1 MKFLRHKK
9 QIFACLCGLSML
21 FGVGGVITSQ
31 QSNHF
36 VTVAQADVATEI
48 GVDSNAGAIN
58 NEYTLGRFRLVF
70 NAPICDKNAGTASA
84 FQAGTLSD
92 LNGLQDKLMIAGKTP
107 TEWSQLD
114 VGFSISFRNNQVPVF
129 GFDTSKLDA
138 LKLNFFNGN
147 FVVSLAKDC
156 RLENNYGMVKAFAV
170 YATKNLGGQS
180 NLCGTEEL
188 TLKSS
193 ESRPQGPFLYEGV
206 QNGLLQIK
214 MWFDTAVISANDVA
228 QDTNIDIDKMEGL
241 QHALYFNGKSI
252 AQWALEGAL
261 GTVTARAGGGF
272 IFRFD
277 ASKYDTSNESFI
289 EIKNELQTTKGV
301 IQPFKYWVKAGF
313 NFGDFYDEEGKP
325 NGNGYLTTDE
335 ELANTKYVTA
345 DLTSIKLDL
354 CLSPADHNLWLTF
367 NEKVFSHDGI
377 VASSGQIG
385 VLSNI
390 KLNGQTFHDWYNL
403 NSTGTDTPD
412 TVVFYPQQECFAVA
426 MQFKISR
433 MAELFEKDPIYNED
447 LVVESDELTWE
458 YYEDGQWTVVTIPA
472 FSYTYSQAHGK
483 FFETGT
489 VPEKEVE
496 PLRVKDV
503 SPITTWPEGNESNHA
518 AGTQSFAISFWK
530 DVCGPTSIWNIP
542 SYETMLDYVLL
553 NGKTIRELQKTAV
566 DKDGNPMPSG
576 ITVQMGGYMN
586 IQGKCLIVYLNG
598 NLADEF
604 LFKKT
609 AGEEITIKAGFTS
622 KIGDVVAED
631 VTFEYYE
638 GAWRKTLDTS
648 GYAYTDLQVTSI
660 SSLQYIGETVN
671 GKRAVTFFIYFDRA
685 LSNERLLYV
694 TRGKEN
700 LLALRES
707 GALKVSE
714 EKIYGIVDNHIGDYV
729 LDYIKYDGKTLR
741 ETLKAE
747 ETLAMQTWGIDVHF
761 NGDTFDTKAIQVT
774 FNAEAKCLI
783 SKEGSHTFEIMEGF
797 VSPLLGKT
805 NRSYKFELVATGG
818 WKNVSVGAS
827 VEYPELPKS
836 DYVEAEDK
844 GGCGSVV
851 ASLPLSMVTLSMG
864 AVAFGRKR
872 RIKDEE

>member
-1 MKFLRHKK
+1 MKFRKHKK

-21 FGVGGVITSQ
+21 FGVGGIIASQ
-31 QSNHF
+31 QSEYF
-36 VTVAQADVATEI
+36 VTVAKADVATEI
-48 GVDSNAGAIN
+48 GLDATAGAIN

-70 NAPICDKNAGTASA
+70 NAPICDKTEGTAGV
-84 FQAGTLSD
+84 FQSGALLD

-114 VGFSISFRNNQVPVF
+114 VGFSISFRSNQVPVF
-129 GFDTSKLDA
+129 GFDTTKLDA

-147 FVVSLAKDC
+147 FIVSLAEDC
-156 RLENNYGMVKAFAV
+156 ELDNNYGTVKAFAV
-170 YATKNLGGQS
+170 YASRNLGGQTK
-180 NLCGTEEL
+180 LCGTEDL
-188 TLKSS
+188 TLKST
-193 ESRPQGPFLYEGV
+193 ESRPEGPFLYEGV
-206 QNGLLQIK
+206 QGEWLQIK
-214 MWFDTAVISANDVA
+214 MWFDTAVIEANGTT
-228 QDTNIDIDKMEGL
+228 DTNITIDQMEGL

-252 AQWALEGAL
+252 AQWAVEGSL
-261 GTVTARAGGGF
+261 GVVTARVGGGF
-272 IFRFD
+272 IFRFN
-277 ASKYDTSNESFI
+277 AAQYDTSAESFI
-289 EIKNELQTTKGV
+289 EIKRELQTTKGV

-313 NFGDFYDEEGKP
+313 NFGNFYDEEGKP

-345 DLTSIKLDL
+345 DLTDIDLKL
-354 CLSPADHNLWLTF
+354 CASAADHNLWLTF
-367 NEKVFSHDGI
+367 NEKVFSHDGV

-390 KLNGQTFHDWYNL
+390 RLNGQTFHEWYNL
-403 NSTGTDTPD
+403 NSTGTLD
-412 TVVFYPQQECFAVA
+412 TVAFYPQQECYAVV
-426 MQFKISR
+426 MQFKLNR
-433 MAELFEKDPIYNED
+433 MAELFEKDPIYHDD
-447 LVVESDELTWE
+447 LVVESDELTWKS
-458 YYEDGQWTVVTIPA
+458 YEDGQWSVVTIPA
-472 FSYTYSQAHGK
+472 FSYTYSQAHGQ
-483 FFETGT
+483 FFETGS
-489 VPEKEVE
+489 VPEKTVE
-496 PLRVKDV
+496 PLKVKDV
-503 SPITTWPEGNESNHA
+503 SPIATFKEDNTSGHA
-518 AGTQSFAISFWK
+518 PGTQVFAISFWK
-530 DVCGPTSIWNIP
+530 NVCGPTSIWNIP
-542 SYETMLDYVLL
+542 SYEAMLDNVLL
-553 NGKTIRELQKTAV
+553 NGKSLRELQETAV
-566 DKDGNPMPSG
+566 DKDGNAMPSG

-622 KIGDVVAED
+622 KVGDVVAED

-648 GYAYTDLQVTSI
+648 AYTYTDLQVTSI
-660 SSLQYIGETVN
+660 SSLQYIGDTID

-685 LSNERLLYV
+685 VSNERLLYV
-694 TRGKEN
+694 TRNKEN

-729 LDYIKYDGKTLR
+729 LDYIKYDGKTIR

-747 ETLAMQTWGIDVHF
+747 ETVAMQTWGIDVHF
-761 NGDTFDTKAIQVT
+761 NGDTFDTKVIQVT
-774 FNAEAKCLI
+774 FNAEANCLI

-805 NRSYKFELVATGG
+805 TRSYKFELVETGG
-818 WKNVSVGAS
+818 WKNVSVGES

-836 DYVEAEDK
+836 DYVEAEEK

-872 RIKDEE
+872 RMKDEE

>member
-1 MKFLRHKK
+1 MKFRKHKK

-21 FGVGGVITSQ
+21 FGVGGIIASQ
-31 QSNHF
+31 QSEYF
-36 VTVAQADVATEI
+36 VTVAKADVATEI
-48 GVDSNAGAIN
+48 GLDATAGAIN

-70 NAPICDKNAGTASA
+70 NAPICDKTEGTAGV
-84 FQAGTLSD
+84 FQSGALLD
-92 LNGLQDKLMIAGKTP
+92 LNGLQDKLLIAGKTP

-114 VGFSISFRNNQVPVF
+114 VGFSISFRSNQVPVF
-129 GFDTSKLDA
+129 GFDTTKLDA

-147 FVVSLAKDC
+147 FIVSLAEDC
-156 RLENNYGMVKAFAV
+156 ELDNNYGTVKAFAV
-170 YATKNLGGQS
+170 YASRNLGGQTK
-180 NLCGTEEL
+180 LCGTENL
-188 TLKSS
+188 TLKST
-193 ESRPQGPFLYEGV
+193 ESRPEGPFLYEGV
-206 QNGLLQIK
+206 QGEWLQIK
-214 MWFDTAVISANDVA
+214 MWFDTAVIEANGTT
-228 QDTNIDIDKMEGL
+228 DTNITIDQMEGL

-252 AQWALEGAL
+252 AQWAVEGSL
-261 GTVTARAGGGF
+261 GVVTARAGGGF
-272 IFRFD
+272 IFRFN
-277 ASKYDTSNESFI
+277 ATQYDTSAESFI
-289 EIKNELQTTKGV
+289 EIKRELQTTKGV

-313 NFGDFYDEEGKP
+313 NFGNFYDEEGKP

-345 DLTSIKLDL
+345 DLTDIDLKL
-354 CLSPADHNLWLTF
+354 CASAADHNLWLTF
-367 NEKVFSHDGI
+367 NEKVFSHDGV

-390 KLNGQTFHDWYNL
+390 RLNGQTFHEWYNL
-403 NSTGTDTPD
+403 NSTGTLD
-412 TVVFYPQQECFAVA
+412 TVAFYPQQECYAVV
-426 MQFKISR
+426 MQFKLNR
-433 MAELFEKDPIYNED
+433 MAELFEKDPIYHDD
-447 LVVESDELTWE
+447 LVVESDELTWKS
-458 YYEDGQWTVVTIPA
+458 YEDGQWSVVTIPA
-472 FSYTYSQAHGK
+472 FSYTYSQAHGQ
-483 FFETGT
+483 FFETGS
-489 VPEKEVE
+489 VPEKTVE
-496 PLRVKDV
+496 PLKVKDV
-503 SPITTWPEGNESNHA
+503 SPIATFKEDNTSGHA
-518 AGTQSFAISFWK
+518 RGTQVFAISFWK
-530 DVCGPTSIWNIP
+530 NVCGPTSIWNIP
-542 SYETMLDYVLL
+542 SYEAMLDNVLL
-553 NGKTIRELQKTAV
+553 NGKSLRELQETAV
-566 DKDGNPMPSG
+566 DKDGNAMPSG

-622 KIGDVVAED
+622 KVGDVVAED

-648 GYAYTDLQVTSI
+648 AYTYTDLQVTSI
-660 SSLQYIGETVN
+660 SSLQYIGDTID

-685 LSNERLLYV
+685 VSNERLLYV
-694 TRGKEN
+694 TRNKEN

-729 LDYIKYDGKTLR
+729 LDYIKYDGKTIR

-747 ETLAMQTWGIDVHF
+747 ETVAMQTWGIDMHF

-774 FNAEAKCLI
+774 FNAEANCLI

-805 NRSYKFELVATGG
+805 TRSYKFELVETGG
-818 WKNVSVGAS
+818 WKNVSVGER

-836 DYVEAEDK
+836 DYVEAEEK

-872 RIKDEE
+872 RMKDEE